1 MSARPTLLKR
11 IVRTLLASA
20 AVVIIVVAL
29 AIGALRIALTRLP
42 SYQAELEQ
50 WAAESLGIGLD
61 FERLDARLGLS
72 GPEITF
78 HGASVRAPGE
88 AEPFFVARRAAVV
101 LDAWAL
107 VTSRA
112 LRAKRVTFEGTDFTL
127 LRREDG
133 RLDLERAPRRGGGRD
148 LALLLPPELAVAVRD
163 SRVTY
168 VDPARG
174 VRWAFRDVALDL
186 ERGGGTLELEARARP
201 PDGLG
206 TRAEVAVQGDFGPG
220 GGWRVFGDVTDAD
233 LAGLAAALPELPV
246 RPESGHGDAT
256 VWLEWSDRRFVR
268 GMLDASFANVAWH
281 DGVERRYERLGASAE
296 WLRTAS
302 GWRIALNDVEIAR
315 GGRAWA
321 PNADTVIELEWDGG
335 SALDAVRIDSTFVRL
350 EDLVPLAALGRES
363 AWARR
368 FTELAP
374 RGDLTMLDLDLSRDD
389 DGYEYSVSAR
399 FADLGIAAT
408 ARAPG
413 FAGLSGELRADSTSG
428 RVAFD
433 THDARLDW
441 PALFRAAIDVRE
453 LSGLIVWRAGADGV
467 TIVSDDLVMTNADGT
482 VRSSLELTLPRDGG
496 SATLDLASHVGAF
509 DAVAAKR
516 YFPVHKMPP
525 KVVEWL
531 DDSIQGGRVTS
542 AALEFVGPLRAFPF
556 DGGEGRFRV
565 AANIEDA
572 ILGYAREWPR
582 AENLDG
588 VIEFVN
594 ASFSARGSGRVLGNV
609 GDDVRVG
616 IADLRR
622 PVLTLESE
630 TRGPLGDVLAFL
642 KSAPPIARQ
651 LGPGYDRVDAPAG
664 EGRVTFA
671 LALPLLDMS
680 TYSLEASLA
689 IANGTLAIDGLGPA
703 ASEIAGTLE
712 FRDGVVTAERI
723 DAIFLDGPVTA
734 RVSPPGLPGYRS
746 RIDVEG
752 EVTAGAVVAAF
763 GAPLDG
769 LAGGQTRWRGSV
781 LLPVTADG
789 GEAPPLRINVSSN
802 LSGLALYLPEPFN
815 KAAGEPTGL
824 ELELALGASGLD
836 VRGYVGATRRFVL
849 SMVPG
854 DDGFELEGA
863 ALALGGALPVARADG
878 GLGVY
883 GTVPELDFDAWAALV
898 RPATGRTASG
908 AGLAESG
915 LGEIFAEAE
924 LDIGDFTAF
933 GQQIGAARLEV
944 RRTDAEWLIDIA
956 SAPVDGS
963 IRVPRDLRGRP
974 AIVADLDRLFLMP
987 HGGGDV
993 DGERD
998 GVRAAALRRAD
1009 PRRLLGLD
1017 LTADEFGVGARRF
1030 GTLRAD
1036 VRSDP
1041 LGLRLESFESRSA
1054 SFAVTGSGGWFA
1066 GPDGQTTRLAFNLH
1080 ATDVAGA
1087 LEELSLEPIA
1097 SGEIAD
1103 ITASVWW
1110 PGAPTDDWMAHL
1122 GGDLSLRL
1130 ETGSLLD
1137 IDPGAG
1143 RVVGLMSITALPRRL
1158 ALDFRDVFNKG
1169 FGFDTLSGDF
1179 TIIDGNA
1186 YTDNLK
1192 VTGPVA
1198 EIGVAGR
1205 IGLRD
1210 RDYRQQAVVT
1220 TEPGKVLPTVGGLLG
1235 GPGVGAALL
1244 IFTRIFK
1251 EPLKGIGR
1259 ASYCVTGS
1267 WDAPSV
1273 ERLTA
1278 EQLEQGRLCADLPGA
1293 ASGGG

>member
-1 MSARPTLLKR
+1 MSARSTLLGR
-11 IVRTLLASA
+11 LVRTLLASA

-29 AIGALRIALTRLP
+29 AIGALRIAMTRLP
-42 SYQAELEQ
+42 SYQAQLEQ

-61 FERLDARLGLS
+61 FERLDARLGLR

-78 HGASVRAPGE
+78 HGASVRAPE
-88 AEPFFVARRAAVV
+88 EREPFFVARRAAVV

-107 VTSRA
+107 VTSRT
-112 LRAKRVTFEGTDFTL
+112 LRAKRVTFEGTAFTL
-127 LRREDG
+127 LRRENG
-133 RLDLERAPRRGGGRD
+133 RLELEGAPRRGGGRD
-148 LALLLPPELAVAVRD
+148 LALLVPPELEVAVRD
-163 SRVTY
+163 SSVTY
-168 VDPARG
+168 VDSVRGAR
-174 VRWAFRDVALDL
+174 WTFRDVSLDL
-186 ERGGGTLELEARARP
+186 ERGDGLLELAARARP
-201 PDGLG
+201 PEGLG
-206 TRAEVAVQGDFGPG
+206 GRAEVAVQGDFGRG
-220 GGWRVFGDVTDAD
+220 GAWRVFGDVTALD
-233 LAGLAAALPELPV
+233 LAELATALPELPI
-246 RPESGHGDAT
+246 RLDGGRGDAT
-256 VWLEWSDRRFVR
+256 VWLEWNDGRFVR
-268 GMLDASFANVAWH
+268 GMLDASFADVAWH
-281 DGVERRYERLGASAE
+281 DGVERRYEQLGASAE

-302 GWRIALNDVEIAR
+302 GWRVTLNDVEIAR
-315 GGRAWA
+315 DGRAWA
-321 PNADTVIELEWDGG
+321 PNADTVIELELADGR
-335 SALDAVRIDSTFVRL
+335 DIDTVRVQSTFARL
-350 EDLVPLAALGRES
+350 EDLAPLTALAPGS
-363 AWARR
+363 AWAER

-374 RGDLTMLDLDLSRDD
+374 RGDLTMLDLAATRDD
-389 DGYEYSVSAR
+389 DGFEYSLSAR
-399 FADLGIAAT
+399 FADLGFRAT

-413 FAGLSGELRADSTSG
+413 LGGFSGELRADSTSG

-433 THDARLDW
+433 THGARFDW
-441 PALFRAAIDVRE
+441 PSLFRAPIDVGE
-453 LSGLIVWRAGADGV
+453 LTGLIVWRAGADGV
-467 TIVSDDLVMTNADGT
+467 RIVSDDLVLTNADAT
-482 VRSSLELTLPRDGG
+482 VRTSLELTLPRDGS
-496 SATLDLASHVGAF
+496 SATLDLASQVGAF

-516 YFPVHKMPP
+516 YFPVHKMPR

-531 DDSIQGGRVTS
+531 DDSIQGGRITS
-542 AALEFVGPLRAFPF
+542 AELEFVGPLRAFPF
-556 DGGEGRFRV
+556 DGGEGTFRV
-565 AANIEDA
+565 TADVENAV
-572 ILGYAREWPR
+572 LGYARDWPR

-594 ASFSARGSGRVLGNV
+594 ASFAARGAGRVLGNV
-609 GDDVRVG
+609 SDDVRVG

-622 PVLTLESE
+622 PVLTLESA
-630 TRGPLGDVLAFL
+630 TRGPLGDVLGFL
-642 KSAPPIARQ
+642 KSAPQIARQ
-651 LGPGYDRVDAPAG
+651 LGPGYDRVEAPAG
-664 EGRVTFA
+664 EGRVEFA

-680 TYSLEASLA
+680 AYSLEASLA
-689 IANGTLAIDGLGPA
+689 ISNGTLAIDGLDPSV
-703 ASEIAGTLE
+703 SEIAGTLA
-712 FRDGVVTAERI
+712 FRDGVVTAEHI
-723 DAIFLDGPVTA
+723 DAIFLDGPISA
-734 RVSPPGLPGYRS
+734 RVSPPALPGYRS

-752 EVTAGAVVAAF
+752 EVTAGSVVAAF
-763 GAPLDG
+763 GVPLDG

-781 LLPVTADG
+781 LLPTTADD
-789 GEAPPLRINVSSN
+789 GEAPPLRINVTSN

-815 KAAGEPTGL
+815 KAAGEPTSL
-824 ELELALGASGLD
+824 ELELALGARGLD
-836 VRGYVGATRRFVL
+836 VSGYVGATRRFVL

-854 DDGFELEGA
+854 DDGFELEAA

-883 GTVPELDFDAWAALV
+883 GKVPKLDFDAWAALV
-898 RPATGRTASG
+898 RPAAGRATSRAS
-908 AGLAESG
+908 LAESG

-924 LDIGDFTAF
+924 LEIGQFTAF
-933 GQQIGAARLEV
+933 GQEVGAARLDV

-956 SAPVDGS
+956 SGPVDGS
-963 IRVPRDLRGRP
+963 IRVPRDSSGRP
-974 AIVADLDRLFLMP
+974 AIVADLDRLYLMP
-987 HGGGDV
+987 GRSGD
-993 DGERD
+993 
-998 GVRAAALRRAD
+998 AAASENGRTAPIRRTD

-1017 LTADEFGVGARRF
+1017 LTADEFGFGARRF

-1036 VRSDP
+1036 IRSDP

-1054 SFAVTGSGGWFA
+1054 SFTVTGSGGWFVE
-1066 GPDGQTTRLAFNLH
+1066 PRGQTTRLAFNLH
-1080 ATDVAGA
+1080 ATDVAAA
-1087 LEELSLEPIA
+1087 LAELSLEPIA
-1097 SGEIAD
+1097 SGEVAD

-1169 FGFDTLSGDF
+1169 FGFDTLAGDF

-1186 YTDNLK
+1186 YTDNFK

-1267 WDAPSV
+1267 WDAPAV

-1278 EQLEQGRLCADLPGA
+1278 EQLAQGQLCADLPNDA
-1293 ASGGG
+1293 VGGG

>member
-1 MSARPTLLKR
+1 MSARPTLLR
-11 IVRTLLASA
+11 RLVRTLLASA
-20 AVVIIVVAL
+20 AVVVIVVAL
-29 AIGALRIALTRLP
+29 AIGALRIAMTRLP
-42 SYQAELEQ
+42 SYQAELER
-50 WAAESLGIGLD
+50 WASRSLGIGLD
-61 FERLDARLGLS
+61 FERLDARLGPR

-78 HGASVRAPGE
+78 HGASVRAPDE
-88 AEPFFVARRAAVV
+88 AEPFFVARRASVV
-101 LDAWAL
+101 LDAWTL

-112 LRAKRVTFEGTDFTL
+112 LRAKRVTFEGTEFTL
-127 LRREDG
+127 LRRGDG
-133 RLDLERAPRRGGGRD
+133 SLELERAPQRGGGRG
-148 LALLLPPELAVAVRD
+148 LALLLPPELEVAVRD

-168 VDPARG
+168 VDAERG
-174 VRWAFRDVALDL
+174 VRWPFRDVALDL

-206 TRAEVAVQGDFGPG
+206 ARADVAVQGDFGPG
-220 GGWRVFGDVTDAD
+220 GGWRVFGSVTDAD
-233 LAGLAAALPELPV
+233 LAALAAALPELPI
-246 RPESGHGDAT
+246 RPDSGRGDTT
-256 VWLEWSDRRFVR
+256 VWLEWGDGRFVR
-268 GMLDASFANVAWH
+268 GMVDASFADVAWH
-281 DGVERRYERLGASAE
+281 DGIARHYERLGAAAE
-296 WLRTAS
+296 WRRIAS
-302 GWRIALNDVEIAR
+302 GWRIALNDVEITR
-315 GGRAWA
+315 DGRAW
-321 PNADTVIELEWDGG
+321 PSNADTVIELELDDGG
-335 SALDAVRIDSTFVRL
+335 IRAVRVDSTFVRL
-350 EDLVPLAALGRES
+350 EDLAPLTAIDADAE
-363 AWARR
+363 WARR
-368 FTELAP
+368 FAELAP
-374 RGDLTMLDLDLSRDD
+374 RGDLSMLELTATRANDGFAYALSTRF
-389 DGYEYSVSAR
+389 DG
-399 FADLGIAAT
+399 LGIAASG
-408 ARAPG
+408 RAPG
-413 FAGLSGELRADSTSG
+413 FVGLSGELRADSTSG

-433 THDARLDW
+433 THGARLDW
-441 PALFRAAIDVRE
+441 PALFRAPIDVGE
-453 LSGLIVWRAGADGV
+453 LTGLIVWRTGADGV
-467 TIVSDDLVMTNADGT
+467 TVVSDDLVMTNADAT
-482 VRSSLELTLPRDGG
+482 VRSSLELTLPHDGG
-496 SATLDLASHVGAF
+496 ATLDLVSHVSAF

-516 YFPVHKMPP
+516 YFPVHKMPR

-542 AALEFVGPLRAFPF
+542 AELTFVGPLGAFPF

-572 ILGYAREWPR
+572 VLRYAREWPR
-582 AENLDG
+582 AQNLDRG
-588 VIEFVN
+588 KEFVN
-594 ASFSARGSGRVLGNV
+594 ASFTARGAGRVLGNV

-630 TRGPLGDVLAFL
+630 TVGPLADVLAFL
-642 KSAPPIARQ
+642 KTTPPIARQ
-651 LGPGYDRVDAPAG
+651 LGPGYDRVYASSG
-664 EGRVTFA
+664 EGRVAFS
-671 LALPLLDMS
+671 LALPLNEMS
-680 TYSLEASLA
+680 AYSLDASLA
-689 IANGTLAIDGLGPA
+689 IADGTLAIEGVSPA
-703 ASEIAGTLE
+703 VSEIAGTIE
-712 FRDGVVTAERI
+712 FRDGVVTAEHI
-723 DAIFLDGPVTA
+723 DGIFLDGPITA

-746 RIDVEG
+746 RIDVDG
-752 EVTAGAVVAAF
+752 EVTAGAVIGAF
-763 GAPLDG
+763 GVTLDG

-781 LLPVTADG
+781 LLPSTADG
-789 GEAPPLRINVSSN
+789 AEAPPLRINVTSN

-815 KAAGEPTGL
+815 KAAREPTSL
-824 ELELALGASGLD
+824 ELELALHASGID
-836 VRGYVGATRRFVL
+836 VEGYVGATRRFVL

-854 DDGFELEGA
+854 DDGFELEAA
-863 ALALGGALPVARADG
+863 ALALGGALPVARAEG

-883 GTVPELDFDAWAALV
+883 GTVPKLDFDAWAALV
-898 RPATGRTASG
+898 RPAGSATSRAS
-908 AGLAESG
+908 LAESG

-924 LDIGDFTAF
+924 LEIGDFTAF
-933 GQQIGAARLEV
+933 GQQIGAARLDV
-944 RRTDAEWLIDIA
+944 KRTDAEWLIDI
-956 SAPVDGS
+956 SSKPVAGS

-974 AIVADLDRLFLMP
+974 PIVADLDRLYLMP
-987 HGGGDV
+987 HRSGGPAADE
-993 DGERD
+993 DGPGTAPGRT
-998 GVRAAALRRAD
+998 D

-1017 LTADEFGVGARRF
+1017 LTAAEFGFGARRF
-1030 GTLRAD
+1030 GSLRAD
-1036 VRSDP
+1036 IRSDP

-1054 SFAVTGSGGWFA
+1054 AFAVTGSGGWFS

-1080 ATDVAGA
+1080 ATDVAAA
-1087 LEELSLEPIA
+1087 LAELSLEPIA
-1097 SGEIAD
+1097 SGESAD

-1158 ALDFRDVFNKG
+1158 LLDFRDVFNRG
-1169 FGFDTLSGDF
+1169 FGFDTLAGDF

-1186 YTDNLK
+1186 YTDNFK

-1267 WDAPSV
+1267 WDAPAV
-1273 ERLTA
+1273 ERLSA
-1278 EQLEQGRLCADLPGA
+1278 EQLAQGRLCADLPEA
-1293 ASGGG
+1293 AAGG